1 MYTPFWYS
9 QPEILYDRNYIFE
22 FFPSKEQDL
31 PRKLN
36 SLLRF
41 SIYYAIIMYSYN
53 KNTNI
58 FAIPIITCLLTIM
71 IWRKNTPIQVDQF
84 MTNLRNDVDMNGD
97 MNKGMNSIPELVTLK
112 EMDIGC
118 TLPNKDN
125 PFMNTPFFDVA
136 ADKELPKACNSYDNK
151 GIQRKI
157 EKEFDKG
164 LYRNYTDIFGK
175 ENSQRQ
181 FFTVPGR
188 QGIPDQS
195 SFAHWLYRTP
205 DTCKEGNKLACLSGA
220 GTTGVLPKSS

>member
-1 MYTPFWYS
+1 MYTQFWYNKTA
-9 QPEILYDRNYIFE
+9 ILYDKDYIFE
-22 FFPSKEQDL
+22 FFPSREYDIV
-31 PRKLN
+31 RKLN
-36 SLLRF
+36 AILRF
-41 SIYYAIIMYSYN
+41 SIYYSIIMYFYN
-53 KNTNI
+53 RNTNF
-58 FAIPIITCLLTIM
+58 FAIPLMTALITYF
-71 IWRKNTPIQVDQF
+71 IWSNNKSIKNDKFSVD
-84 MTNLRNDVDMNGD
+84 LKNDVPN
-97 MNKGMNSIPELVTLK
+97 LVTLK
-112 EMDIGC
+112 DHNLGC

-136 ADKELPKACNSYDNK
+136 ADKELPQSCTSYDNK

-205 DTCKEGNKLACLSGA
+205 DTCKEGNSLACLSGA
-220 GTTGVLPKSS
+220 GTTGVLPKT

>member
-1 MYTPFWYS
+1 MYTPFWYN
-9 QPEILYDRNYIFE
+9 QPNILIDKNSLFEIFPVKEYDTV
-22 FFPSKEQDL
+22 
-31 PRKLN
+31 RKLN
-36 SLLRF
+36 AVLRF
-41 SIYYAIIMYSYN
+41 SIYYTIIVFLYN
-53 KNTNI
+53 RSTNI
-58 FAIPIITCLLTIM
+58 FAVPVVTALITYF
-71 IWRKNTPIQVDQF
+71 IWSKNSSIQINNVDTQ
-84 MTNLRNDVDMNGD
+84 LRNDDPNLISLQD
-97 MNKGMNSIPELVTLK
+97 HN
-112 EMDIGC
+112 IGC
-118 TLPNKDN
+118 TLPNKHN

-136 ADKELPKACNSYDNK
+136 ADKELPQSCTSYDNK

-205 DTCKEGNKLACLSGA
+205 DTCKEGNSLACLSVGDGNGGGQGIPA
-220 GTTGVLPKSS
+220 

>member
-1 MYTPFWYS
+1 MYTPFWYN
-9 QPEILYDRNYIFE
+9 QPNILIDKNSLFEIFPVKEYDTV
-22 FFPSKEQDL
+22 
-31 PRKLN
+31 RKLN
-36 SLLRF
+36 AVLRF
-41 SIYYAIIMYSYN
+41 SIYYTIIVFMYN
-53 KNTNI
+53 RNTNI
-58 FAIPIITCLLTIM
+58 FAVPLITALVTFFIH
-71 IWRKNTPIQVDQF
+71 KNNSSIQVNNLDTQ
-84 MTNLRNDVDMNGD
+84 LRNDIINNEIVSGKHN
-97 MNKGMNSIPELVTLK
+97 L
-112 EMDIGC
+112 GC
-118 TLPNKDN
+118 SLPTKDN

-136 ADKELPKACNSYDNK
+136 ADKELPQSCTSYDNK

>member
-1 MYTPFWYS
+1 MYTPFWYN
-9 QPEILYDRNYIFE
+9 QPNILYDKKYIIE
-22 FFPSKEQDL
+22 FFPLKEHDL

-36 SLLRF
+36 SIIRF
-41 SIYYAIIMYSYN
+41 TIYYSILMYCYN

-58 FAIPIITCLLTIM
+58 FALPLLMSFITYII
-71 IWRKNTPIQVDQF
+71 WKKNTPIQVDQF
-84 MTNLRNDVDMNGD
+84 MTDLRND
-97 MNKGMNSIPELVTLK
+97 KEPLLVTLS
-112 EMDIGC
+112 ELDIGC

-125 PFMNTPFFDVA
+125 PFMNTSFVDVA
-136 ADKELPKACNSYDNK
+136 ANKELSKSCTSYNNK

-188 QGIPDQS
+188 EGVPDQS

-205 DTCKEGNKLACLSGA
+205 GSCKEGNRMACLSGGISGSPGA
-220 GTTGVLPKSS
+220 PSS

>member
-1 MYTPFWYS
+1 MYN
-9 QPEILYDRNYIFE
+9 R
-22 FFPSKEQDL
+22 
-31 PRKLN
+31 
-36 SLLRF
+36 
-41 SIYYAIIMYSYN
+41 
-53 KNTNI
+53 NTNI
-58 FAIPIITCLLTIM
+58 FAVPLITALVTFFIH
-71 IWRKNTPIQVDQF
+71 KNNSSIQVNNLDTQ
-84 MTNLRNDVDMNGD
+84 LRNDIINNEIVSGKHN
-97 MNKGMNSIPELVTLK
+97 L
-112 EMDIGC
+112 GC
-118 TLPNKDN
+118 SLPTKDN

-136 ADKELPKACNSYDNK
+136 ADKELPQSCTSYDNK

-188 QGIPDQS
+188 QGVPDQS
-195 SFAHWLYRTP
+195 AFAHWLYRTP